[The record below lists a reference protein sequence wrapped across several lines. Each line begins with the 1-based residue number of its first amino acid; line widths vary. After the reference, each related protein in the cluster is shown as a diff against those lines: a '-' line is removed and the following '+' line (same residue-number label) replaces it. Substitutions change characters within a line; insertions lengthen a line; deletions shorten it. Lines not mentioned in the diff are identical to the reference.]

1 MQGEFLF
8 LGIDLDLF
16 LVVFLLLFLLVDEDL
31 IGFMEVYDISVLM
44 VMIFYFLIYLGIDGD
59 FMVYFSVLD
68 SSMYLLE
75 IGIMLVEFFY
85 VLERIDVLSLVIL
98 EFVVIVRFFQ
108 VFTRGDEL
116 GSFVEVMF
124 GIEAM
129 SESGLGED
137 ISFLLTVVVLLVVV
151 EFFSSS
157 GIISEK
163 KKKKKDKV
171 FRLIQLVQLEMMG
184 YFYNY

>member
-1 MQGEFLF
+1 M
-8 LGIDLDLF
+8 
-16 LVVFLLLFLLVDEDL
+16 
-31 IGFMEVYDISVLM
+31 
-44 VMIFYFLIYLGIDGD
+44 
-59 FMVYFSVLD
+59 
-68 SSMYLLE
+68 
-75 IGIMLVEFFY
+75 
-85 VLERIDVLSLVIL
+85 
-98 EFVVIVRFFQ
+98 
-108 VFTRGDEL
+108 FTRGDEL

-171 FRLIQLVQLEMMG
+171 FRLI
-184 YFYNY
+184 

>member
-1 MQGEFLF
+1 M
-8 LGIDLDLF
+8 
-16 LVVFLLLFLLVDEDL
+16 
-31 IGFMEVYDISVLM
+31 
-44 VMIFYFLIYLGIDGD
+44 
-59 FMVYFSVLD
+59 
-68 SSMYLLE
+68 
-75 IGIMLVEFFY
+75 
-85 VLERIDVLSLVIL
+85 
-98 EFVVIVRFFQ
+98 
-108 VFTRGDEL
+108 FTRGDEL

-124 GIEAM
+124 GIEMM

-171 FRLIQLVQLEMMG
+171 FRLICIYRCICIYIIFSFNFVMG
-184 YFYNY
+184 IYVIVIVCM